1 MKEDV
6 QQSHSGPKIYL
17 TKIIGGKVF
26 SAVVGKGMAGQPLL
40 HKPGYALIEEGEGL
54 GRVKAVATVRCP
66 SCGCSKEQFEK
77 TGRLGCPDCYQT
89 FAPLLK
95 GIIGKMHLGPSHVG
109 KVPPGRMTP
118 AVVDA
123 RVKALSQELDKAV
136 RVEKYEEAAR
146 LRDEIRTL
154 AGATEATR

>member
-26 SAVVGKGMAGQPLL
+26 STVLPKGAAAESLL
-40 HKPGYALIEEGEGL
+40 HKPGYALIEQGEGL
-54 GRVKAVATVRCP
+54 GRVTAVASVRCP
-66 SCGCSKEQFEK
+66 SCGYSKERFEK
-77 TGRLGCPDCYQT
+77 SGRLGCPDCYQS
-89 FAPLLK
+89 FAPFLK
-95 GIIGKMHLGPSHVG
+95 GIIGKMHAGPRHVG
-109 KVPPGRMTP
+109 KVPPGRLTP

-123 RVKALSQELDKAV
+123 RVKALSEELDKAV

-146 LRDEIRTL
+146 IRDEIRTL